1 MCVGVG
7 GGKIDGNVG
16 RKMSKC
22 VKVPEL
28 IFSKISHP
36 IMRVPYCAY
45 IVLCPLKKP

>member
-1 MCVGVG
+1 MG
-7 GGKIDGNVG
+7 GGKIGGNVG

-36 IMRVPYCAY
+36 IMRVLYCAY